1 MARVLTRGGQEDR
14 IGRDGVLETAV
25 REMLSQKGTRAKAC
39 QQLLEASKK
48 AKNGFSL
55 DALEGTESCQH
66 LYFASKAHWRTS
78 DWNRKTKL

>member
-14 IGRDGVLETAV
+14 IRRDGVLETVV

-48 AKNGFSL
+48 LRMGSP
-55 DALEGTESCQH
+55 
-66 LYFASKAHWRTS
+66 
-78 DWNRKTKL
+78 